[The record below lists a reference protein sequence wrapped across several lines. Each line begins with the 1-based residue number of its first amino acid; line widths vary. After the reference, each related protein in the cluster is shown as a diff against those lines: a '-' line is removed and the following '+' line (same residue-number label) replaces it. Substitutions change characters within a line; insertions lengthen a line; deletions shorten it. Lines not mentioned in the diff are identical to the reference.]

1 MRIAIINTL
10 MHAVIWL
17 VNSPTVWRLAC
28 SRLPKSFKYDV
39 YGECLREFITR
50 TEIDSESELD
60 LLLESLY
67 TIKYGYC
74 NNIRVCAAYLDKDF
88 GTTAFSNKVKDVCG
102 GPDPSCINLMD

>member
-1 MRIAIINTL
+1 MRTAIINTL
-10 MHAVIWL
+10 MRVVIWL
-17 VNSPTVWRLAC
+17 VNSPAVWKLVC

-74 NNIRVCAAYLDKDF
+74 DNIRVCAAYLDKDF

-102 GPDPSCINLMD
+102 PATNCFNNPMD

>member
-10 MHAVIWL
+10 MRVVIWL
-17 VNSPTVWRLAC
+17 VNSPTVARLVYT
-28 SRLPKSFKYDV
+28 RLPKSFKYDI

-50 TEIDSESELD
+50 TEIDTYGELD

-74 NNIRVCAAYLDKDF
+74 DNIRVCAAYLDKDF
-88 GTTAFSNKVKDVCG
+88 GTTALSHKVIDVCG
-102 GPDPSCINLMD
+102 PATNCFHNPMD